1 MEFMKETYIALA
13 AARSGGHIIPGITL
27 ATTYCQEHPDTKII
41 YFSTTHA
48 LDKKILHEHAA
59 HVIHITLP
67 LDNVP
72 KRWYQYPMFML
83 QCIRSFFISIYQ
95 LKRLKPTYVLLMGGY
110 ISIPVACAALLLR
123 IPRYLYE
130 LNAVPGSATK
140 FLAPIATKICV
151 CFDAA
156 RSFFSSQKTELCNY
170 PLRFSKK
177 AGTTQKINLDP
188 TKITCL
194 ILGGSQGSLFLNT
207 TIIKCLKDNP
217 ALRSRINIIHQT
229 GACLDSNCATEYQ
242 NMGIQ
247 AIVFDYNQNLEE
259 YYQAADIVIGRAG
272 AGTIFETL
280 HFKKPCIL
288 IPLEIPGNNHQL
300 HNAQA
305 IVQQYPHIYTIIRQH
320 DVSSNTL
327 ALSNALVHYMQI
339 LMTPSL
345 GSSDTIS
352 PVHSLM

>member
-1 MEFMKETYIALA
+1 MKKETYIALA

-41 YFSTTHA
+41 YFSTRHA
-48 LDKKILHEHAA
+48 LDKKILHEHAG
-59 HVIHITLP
+59 HVINIALP

-72 KRWYQYPMFML
+72 KRWYQYPIFIF

-95 LKRLKPTYVLLMGGY
+95 LARLKPTHVVLMGGY
-110 ISIPVACAALLLR
+110 ISIPVAYAALLLR
-123 IPRYLYE
+123 IPRHLYE

-140 FLAPIATKICV
+140 FLAPIATKVFV
-151 CFDAA
+151 CFEAA
-156 RSFFSSQKTELCNY
+156 RPFFSKKKTELCNY
-170 PLRFSKK
+170 PLRFNQKK
-177 AGTTQKINLDP
+177 STTPKINLDP
-188 TKITCL
+188 TKMTCL

-217 ALRSRINIIHQT
+217 ALQSRINIIHQT
-229 GACLDSNCATEYQ
+229 GAYLDSNCAAEYQ
-242 NMGIQ
+242 AMGIQ

-259 YYQAADIVIGRAG
+259 YYQEADVVIGRSG

-288 IPLEIPGNNHQL
+288 IPLEIPGNTHQL

-305 IVQQYPHIYTIIRQH
+305 IVQQYPHTYTIIRQH
-320 DVSSNTL
+320 DVSSNTHVL
-327 ALSNALVHYMQI
+327 CDALIHYTQI
-339 LMTPSL
+339 LMAPSL
-345 GSSDTIS
+345 CSSDTTS
-352 PVHSLM
+352 PVNSLM